1 MEFFLYPKKEDRRKM
16 TLSPRMPKAPI
27 LLLQQLLK
35 QPEALAHARCFHP
48 YTLPTVPEQTMSG
61 LSPSETPPPPSSFS
75 LSEGGLHW
83 VLVETPV
90 LPLTSCGIP
99 SLGTLS
105 LEASVSPFKTW
116 AHPASLHR
124 VIVKFK
130 RDGGG
135 GLLWWSSG

>member
-1 MEFFLYPKKEDRRKM
+1 M

-35 QPEALAHARCFHP
+35 QPEALARAHCFYP
-48 YTLPTVPEQTMSG
+48 YTLSMVPEQTMSG
-61 LSPSETPPPPSSFS
+61 LSPSETPPPPSFSS
-75 LSEGGLHW
+75 LSEGRLHW

-99 SLGTLS
+99 SLGMLS
-105 LEASVSPFKTW
+105 LEASVSPFKKWGHT
-116 AHPASLHR
+116 ASLHR